1 MEAGSG
7 RLPLPVP
14 QLPAVISDPCDFWI
28 RASQPF
34 QEILMIF
41 GMMPLK
47 QPVPQLHF
55 LLIKPYFSK
64 QGNPC
69 LHIHFFCHRLAPFV
83 LYSVMA
89 MTMTS
94 LHCEVIDGSRK
105 NIDFDRGNL
114 YF

>member
-14 QLPAVISDPCDFWI
+14 QLAAVISDPCDFWI

-55 LLIKPYFSK
+55 LLVKPYFSK

-69 LHIHFFCHRLAPFV
+69 LDIQMLSHLLTPLFLILSCHG
-83 LYSVMA
+83 
-89 MTMTS
+89 
-94 LHCEVIDGSRK
+94 HDDVI
-105 NIDFDRGNL
+105 NTL
-114 YF
+114 